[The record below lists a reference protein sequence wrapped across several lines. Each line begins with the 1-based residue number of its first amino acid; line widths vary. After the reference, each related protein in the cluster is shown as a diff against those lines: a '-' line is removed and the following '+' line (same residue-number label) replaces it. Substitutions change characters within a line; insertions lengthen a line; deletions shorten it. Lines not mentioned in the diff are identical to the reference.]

1 MAGETLRCPLCGTA
15 LPKAKYERVLKKH
28 EGLKAHVQHLRDQAQ
43 RLKAETLQLNEEKKS
58 LRKQYADFRRKQQLR
73 LGEALKSQRQR
84 VERSA
89 AAKARKEIDRIVRE
103 ERRQSRRQR
112 QDLHKV
118 QSRLASYE
126 KRMTSLAEKSKR
138 QNEEIRRLKEQIEKG
153 VTPQIEGLL
162 EEKTLLRFLRD
173 LFPHDGFDHT
183 GKGGDIVQTVLSD
196 GKKAGVIVYECKKH
210 KHFSPK
216 FVLQASEARK
226 QRSADYAIL
235 VTSAFPA
242 KKQFFFVSRDV
253 LVISPAGLEP
263 VVHTARQSLIRLLL
277 LRASEAQKQK
287 AVQAVYSY
295 LAGTEYSSK
304 IANIAE
310 EMLVLSKELKA
321 ELSFHKRNWKK
332 RYGIYR
338 AVFGDIAAIDARLRK
353 LVSGI
358 PTSAETAELP
368 LASPRL
374 LPYPAMPE
382 LERFE

>member
-1 MAGETLRCPLCGTA
+1 MASEILRCPLCGTV
-15 LPKAKYERVLKKH
+15 LPKAKYEEVLRKH
-28 EGLKAHVQHLRDQAQ
+28 EDLRAHLQHLREQAQ
-43 RLKAETLQLNEEKKS
+43 KLKTEKTQLSQEKRD
-58 LRKQYADFRRKQQLR
+58 LRKQYADFRKRQKVELR
-73 LGEALKSQRQR
+73 EALRAQRGR

-89 AAKARKEIDRIVRE
+89 SSKARREVQQAVRE
-103 ERRQSRRQR
+103 ERRQSRKQQQAFTR
-112 QDLHKV
+112 V

-126 KRMTSLAEKSKR
+126 KRMTSLVEKSSH
-138 QNEEIRRLKEQIEKG
+138 QNEEIKRLKEQIEKG

-162 EEKTLLRFLRD
+162 EEKSLLRFLRD

-183 GKGGDIVQTVLSD
+183 GKGGDVVQTVLSD
-196 GKKAGVIVYECKKH
+196 GEKAGVIVYECKKQ
-210 KHFSPK
+210 KRFDPK
-216 FVLQASEARK
+216 FIVQASEARK

-235 VTSAFPA
+235 VTSTFPA
-242 KKQFFFVSRDV
+242 KKQFFFVARDV

-277 LRASEAQKQK
+277 LKASEAQKQK

-295 LAGTEYSSK
+295 LAGTDYSSK

-310 EMLVLSKELKA
+310 EMLALSNELKT

-332 RYGIYR
+332 RYSIYR
-338 AVFGDIAAIDARLRK
+338 AVFGDIAAIDVRLRK

-358 PTSAETAELP
+358 PMSAEAAELP
-368 LASPRL
+368 LTSPRL

-382 LERFE
+382 LERLE